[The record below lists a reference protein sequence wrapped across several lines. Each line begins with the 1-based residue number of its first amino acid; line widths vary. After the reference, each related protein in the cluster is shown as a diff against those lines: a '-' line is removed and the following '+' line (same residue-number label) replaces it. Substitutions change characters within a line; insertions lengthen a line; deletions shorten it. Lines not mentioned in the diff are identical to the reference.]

1 MITTLIR
8 KFKST
13 TLLLG
18 IVSSLFAGV
27 ATAAEWSYADATGP
41 DKWASLSPDY
51 GLCGSGKNQSPID
64 IDSKKMI
71 ATQVSGIKFN
81 YGMISPNSITNTG
94 NLIQVEISGDTNIK
108 TDDIE
113 FALKRLEFHIPSEHT
128 IDGEHFPME
137 LQFIHESKD
146 NQIAIV
152 SRMVVPGRPDRTL
165 RKLFENLPMQ
175 AGQSERLTA
184 NALRSIEVKKKF
196 GNYFRYNG
204 STTTPPCT
212 EGVRWYLMNPP
223 MTFSKEQYEKL
234 KAAVKQD
241 NNRPIQKLNARV
253 ILK

>member
-1 MITTLIR
+1 
-8 KFKST
+8 
-13 TLLLG
+13 
-18 IVSSLFAGV
+18 
-27 ATAAEWSYADATGP
+27 
-41 DKWASLSPDY
+41 
-51 GLCGSGKNQSPID
+51 
-64 IDSKKMI
+64 
-71 ATQVSGIKFN
+71 
-81 YGMISPNSITNTG
+81 MISPKNIINTG

-113 FALKRLEFHIPSEHT
+113 FVLKRLEFHIPSEHT

-165 RKLFENLPMQ
+165 HKLFEDLPMD
-175 AGQSERLTA
+175 AGKSERLPA
-184 NALRSIEVKKKF
+184 NALRNIEVRKKF
-196 GNYFRYNG
+196 GNYYKYNG

-212 EGVRWYLMNPP
+212 EGVRWFLMNPP

-234 KAAVKQD
+234 KTAIKQD